1 MHEKKSSI
9 VSTCIA
15 CCICLV
21 LLVIFLL
28 FVFVFGAEEPV
39 YYQTQSE
46 TAKAGNADAAVGK
59 LSFTAD
65 VYEVQTNQEMD
76 MSQYLQ
82 CEGLSPEDVVWSS
95 DSDRLTV
102 GSKGHIVANDYGMDC
117 NLVAS
122 SKTDEAVKAA
132 CVIRSGTEA
141 EDFAWQ
147 VGTLNGEEVP
157 EDEAA
162 EDGTMRLA
170 YSGEDAR
177 LIDVKG
183 TEHEPGERNAGYT
196 WDRKLFYKLE
206 DVDPDSDRDG
216 QINSYRVEKKK
227 FIDRETGNEIEYEI
241 YHEPDTDMIHKIVSI
256 EYRPGKL
263 AIVEYYYTNQ
273 GKVNFVYAY
282 SDVNYTP
289 SYATPDR
296 DGERYL
302 YHKDTLVTWRIVK
315 NGKMTNYCCGKAE
328 KKRLTDGGFPNVTLY
343 SDCSKKRKKQ
353 YDKKEKEILNMAYNV
368 LDAAMNQEGISTIS
382 GYINEPS
389 GEGLS
394 DTEVS
399 LESEEYEEPLC
410 TVETDEEGYYE
421 IMVPTKEAEYQLR
434 FQKDGY
440 IEETLY
446 GIEANTSEV
455 SLSQEAVCLSGEDEN
470 EYDCELTFYDA
481 LNKASDGDG
490 MEELEE
496 PLVIIRR
503 GAGNRTGDPVFRG
516 QVSGYTQNVSLTPG
530 MYTVQMSRDG
540 YMDTYSSLFVSRET
554 GNELAV
560 YATPELKEDEYRIV
574 LTWNEEPRDLDSHLF
589 VPADTGEEEDYHIC
603 YYHMEDSDG
612 DHSLDVDDTD
622 GYGPETTTVSHI
634 RRGQYKFY
642 VCDYTNCSQDNEKST
657 QMSDSSAA
665 VRVYG
670 SQGLIQTF
678 YVPVHRSGVIWEVFE
693 IRDGTVIPSQRYY
706 DAIGNRSWWRSEK

>member
-1 MHEKKSSI
+1 MQEKKSSI

-39 YYQTQSE
+39 YQVQSE
-46 TAKAGNADAAVGK
+46 TEDGESADTAAGK
-59 LSFTAD
+59 LAFTAD
-65 VYEVQTNQEMD
+65 VYEVQANQEMD

-82 CEGLSPEDVVWSS
+82 CEGMSPEDVVWSS
-95 DSDRLTV
+95 DSDRLAV
-102 GSKGHIVANDYGMDC
+102 GSKGHIVANDYGLNC

-122 SKTDEAVKAA
+122 SKTDDTVKAA

-147 VGTLNGEEVP
+147 VGALNGEQP
-157 EDEAA
+157 EEEAA
-162 EDGTMRLA
+162 EDGTVRLA
-170 YSGEDAR
+170 CSKEDAR

-183 TEHEPGERNAGYT
+183 TEREPGERDAGYT
-196 WDRKLFYKLE
+196 WNRKIFYKLE
-206 DVDPDSDRDG
+206 DVDPDSEKDG
-216 QINSYRVEKKK
+216 QINSYQVEKKK
-227 FIDRETGNEIEYEI
+227 FIDQETGNEIEYEI
-241 YHEPDTDMIHKIVSI
+241 YHHPDTDIIHKIVSI
-256 EYRPGKL
+256 EYMPERLGIL
-263 AIVEYYYTNQ
+263 EYYYTDK
-273 GKVNFVYAY
+273 GAVNFVYAY

-302 YHKDTLVTWRIVK
+302 YHKDTMVTWRAVK
-315 NGKMTNYCCGKAE
+315 NGKMTNYCCGNGE
-328 KKRLTDGGFPNVTLY
+328 QKRLTESGFPNVILY
-343 SDCSKKRKKQ
+343 SDCSNEIKKK

-368 LDAAMNQEGISTIS
+368 LDVAMNQEGLSTIT
-382 GYINEPS
+382 GYINEAS
-389 GEGLS
+389 GEGL
-394 DTEVS
+394 DDAEVS
-399 LESEEYEEPLC
+399 LESEEYDEPLC
-410 TVETDEEGYYE
+410 TVKTDQEGCYE
-421 IMVPTKEAEYQLR
+421 IMVPTKEAEYQLH
-434 FQKDGY
+434 FQKEGY
-440 IEETLY
+440 IEEVLY
-446 GIEANTSEV
+446 GIEADVSEV
-455 SLSQEAVCLSGEDEN
+455 SLSQEEVRLSHKDEN

-481 LNKASDGDG
+481 LNKSSDGNG
-490 MEELEE
+490 MDRLEE
-496 PLVIIRR
+496 SLVIIRR
-503 GAGNRTGDPVFRG
+503 GVNNRTGEPVFQG
-516 QVSGYTQNVSLTPG
+516 QVSGYRESISLTPG

-540 YMDTYSSLFVSRET
+540 YMDTYSSLFVSGET

-589 VPADTGEEEDYHIC
+589 APTDTGEAEDHHIC
-603 YYHMEDSDG
+603 YYHMEDKEG
-612 DHSLDVDDTD
+612 EHSLDVDDTD
-622 GYGPETTTVSHI
+622 GYGPETTTISQV

-657 QMSDSSAA
+657 QMSDSSAT

-678 YVPVHRSGVIWEVFE
+678 YVPAHRSGVIWEVFE

-706 DAIGNRSWWRSEK
+706 DVIGNKSWWRSEK

>member
-1 MHEKKSSI
+1 MQEKKSSI
-9 VSTCIA
+9 ISTCIA
-15 CCICLV
+15 CGICLV

-39 YYQTQSE
+39 CQVQSE
-46 TAKAGNADAAVGK
+46 TGDGESADTAAGK
-59 LSFTAD
+59 LAFTAD
-65 VYEVQTNQEMD
+65 VYEVQANQEMD

-82 CEGLSPEDVVWSS
+82 CEGMSPEDVVWSS
-95 DSDRLTV
+95 DSNRLAV
-102 GSKGHIVANDYGMDC
+102 GSKGHIVANDYGMNC

-122 SKTDEAVKAA
+122 SKTDDTVKAA

-147 VGTLNGEEVP
+147 VGALNGEQP
-157 EDEAA
+157 ENEAA
-162 EDGTMRLA
+162 EDGTVRLA
-170 YSGEDAR
+170 YSKEDAR

-183 TEHEPGERNAGYT
+183 TEREPGERNAGYT
-196 WDRKLFYKLE
+196 WNRKIFYKLE
-206 DVDPDSDRDG
+206 DVDPDSERDG

-227 FIDRETGNEIEYEI
+227 FIDQETENEIEYEI
-241 YHEPDTDMIHKIVSI
+241 YHHPDTDIIHKIVSI
-256 EYRPGKL
+256 EYMPEKL
-263 AIVEYYYTNQ
+263 GIVEYYYTDK
-273 GKVNFVYAY
+273 GEVNFVYAY

-289 SYATPDR
+289 SYAMPDR

-302 YHKDTLVTWRIVK
+302 CNKDTLVTWRIVK
-315 NGKMTNYCCGKAE
+315 DGKMTNYCSGNGE
-328 KKRLTDGGFPNVTLY
+328 KKRLTNSGFPNVNLY
-343 SDCSKKRKKQ
+343 SDCSKEIKKK

-368 LDAAMNQEGISTIS
+368 LDVAMNQEGISTIT
-382 GYINEPS
+382 GYINEAS
-389 GEGLS
+389 GEGL
-394 DTEVS
+394 DDAEVS

-410 TVETDEEGYYE
+410 KVETDQEGYYE
-421 IMVPTKEAEYQLR
+421 IMVPTKEAEYQLH
-434 FQKDGY
+434 FQKEGY
-440 IEETLY
+440 MEETLY
-446 GIEANTSEV
+446 GIEADVSEV
-455 SLSQEAVCLSGEDEN
+455 SLSQEEVRLSCKDEN

-481 LNKASDGDG
+481 LNKSSDGNG
-490 MEELEE
+490 MDRLDESM
-496 PLVIIRR
+496 VTIRR
-503 GAGNRTGDPVFRG
+503 GVNNRTGEAVFQG
-516 QVSGYTQNVSLTPG
+516 QVSGYRESVSLTPG

-540 YMDTYSSLFVSRET
+540 YMDTYSSLFVSGET

-589 VPADTGEEEDYHIC
+589 APTDTGEAEDHHIC
-603 YYHMEDSDG
+603 YYHMEDKEG

-622 GYGPETTTVSHI
+622 GYGPETTTISQI

-657 QMSDSSAA
+657 QMSDSSAT

-678 YVPVHRSGVIWEVFE
+678 YVPAHRSGVIWEVFE
-693 IRDGTVIPSQRYY
+693 IRDGAVIPSQRYY
-706 DAIGNRSWWRSEK
+706 DVIGNKSWWRSEK